1 MVSYKPTTKVSTG
14 ATFLSEDLKGG
25 GSASKLIHVA
35 EFSSSQPI
43 ALRACNS
50 LLIIDQRSPFA
61 HWHGLLYIRQVTIQK
76 PAFLRASERVRIR
89 MRIRATET
97 ES

>member
-1 MVSYKPTTKVSTG
+1 MVSYKPITKVSTG
-14 ATFLSEDLKGG
+14 ATVLSEDLKGG

-43 ALRACNS
+43 ALRAYNS

-61 HWHGLLYIRQVTIQK
+61 PCHGLLYIRQVTIQK
-76 PAFLRASERVRIR
+76 SAFLRASERVKMR
-89 MRIRATET
+89 MRATET